1 MTDARNM
8 RKLME
13 AAENLWAIEAL
24 HESDLEII
32 AEAEKVDL
40 KKAFGPL
47 PNDERLRRERMASNF
62 HEQLQEL
69 IEEYYEGAQT
79 FGEFHAPGIVQQLE
93 KVLQQATFRNVVG
106 DRAELGESTGPKAAF
121 ALYTSDD
128 IMPRFP
134 GWEYIKGIVV
144 VNDQG
149 NYQNNKKAAIEAGV
163 EQGIIDKGSLGFA
176 EAYEIE
182 QDEIDALRK
191 VVAQL
196 EGL

>member
-1 MTDARNM
+1 MNDI

-13 AAENLWAIEAL
+13 AVEDLYAIEAL
-24 HESDLEII
+24 HQSDIEAIT
-32 AEAEKVDL
+32 EAEKVDL

-47 PNDERLRRERMASNF
+47 PNDERVRRERMASNF

-79 FGEFHAPGIVQQLE
+79 FGEFHAPAIVQKLE
-93 KVLQQATFRNVVG
+93 KVLQQASFRNVVN
-106 DRAELGESTGPKAAF
+106 DTSELAESTGPKAAF

-149 NYQNNKKAAIEAGV
+149 NYQNNKKAAIKAGV

-182 QDEIDALRK
+182 PEEIDALRK